1 MNRTDFLKILAL
13 MPLAGGA
20 VNLKELNKFT
30 SEFESTETMPVLFL
44 GHGSPMNA
52 LQQNEFSKGWQET
65 GKSLPTPKAIL
76 CISAHWETK
85 GTFVTAMAK
94 PKTIHDF
101 GGFPRELHEFQYPA
115 PGSPELATEVKGI
128 VRKTSVE
135 LDHNWGLD
143 HGSWSVITHLYPG
156 ANIPVIQ
163 MSMDYTKDPLW
174 HYELAK
180 ELSVLRQKGI
190 LIMGSGNIVHNL
202 HRADWNT
209 KGGFDWAIEA
219 NEKIKK
225 LIMENNHNSL
235 VNYHQLGKEVQ
246 LAVPS
251 PEHYMPL
258 LYTLGLKQ
266 EKETPVLFN
275 DKTELGSISMTS
287 VKLSK

>member
-1 MNRTDFLKILAL
+1 
-13 MPLAGGA
+13 MPFAGGA
-20 VNLKELNKFT
+20 VNLKELNKLT
-30 SEFESTETMPVLFL
+30 SEFEPTETMPVLFL

-52 LQQNEFSKGWQET
+52 LQQNEFSKGWQDT

-85 GTFVTAMAK
+85 GTFVTAMTK

-115 PGSPELATEVKGI
+115 PGSPELAEEVKGI
-128 VRKTSVE
+128 VRKTSVQ

-209 KGGFDWAIEA
+209 QGGFDWAIEA
-219 NEKIKK
+219 NEKVKK
-225 LIMENNHNSL
+225 LILENNHNSL
-235 VNYHQLGKEVQ
+235 VNYHLLGKEVQ

-258 LYTLGLKQ
+258 LYALGLKQ
-266 EKETPVLFN
+266 DKETPELFN

-287 VKLSK
+287 VKLSN

>member
-13 MPLAGGA
+13 MPFAGGA
-20 VNLKELNKFT
+20 VNLKELNKLT

-52 LQQNEFSKGWQET
+52 LQQNEFSKGWQDA

-85 GTFVTAMAK
+85 GTFVTAMTK

-115 PGSPELATEVKGI
+115 PGSPELADEVKGI
-128 VRKTSVE
+128 VRKTSVQ

-190 LIMGSGNIVHNL
+190 LILGSGNIVHNL

-209 KGGFDWAIEA
+209 QGGFDWAIEA
-219 NEKIKK
+219 NEKVKK
-225 LIMENNHNSL
+225 LILENNHNSL
-235 VNYHQLGKEVQ
+235 VNYHLLGKEIQ

-258 LYTLGLKQ
+258 LYALGLKQ
-266 EKETPVLFN
+266 DKETPMLFN

-287 VKLSK
+287 VKLSN

>member
-1 MNRTDFLKILAL
+1 
-13 MPLAGGA
+13 MPFAGGA
-20 VNLKELNKFT
+20 VNLKELNKLT
-30 SEFESTETMPVLFL
+30 SEFEPTETMPVLFL

-52 LQQNEFSKGWQET
+52 LQQNEFSKGWQDT

-85 GTFVTAMAK
+85 GTFVTAMTK

-115 PGSPELATEVKGI
+115 PGSPELAEEVKGI
-128 VRKTSVE
+128 VRKTSVQ

-143 HGSWSVITHLYPG
+143 HGSWSVIAHLYPG

-209 KGGFDWAIEA
+209 QGGFDWAIEA
-219 NEKIKK
+219 NEKVKK
-225 LIMENNHNSL
+225 LILENNHNSL
-235 VNYHQLGKEVQ
+235 VNYHLLGKEVQ

-258 LYTLGLKQ
+258 LYALGLKQ
-266 EKETPVLFN
+266 DKETPVLFN

-287 VKLSK
+287 VKLSN

>member
-13 MPLAGGA
+13 MPFAGGA
-20 VNLKELNKFT
+20 VNLKELNKLT
-30 SEFESTETMPVLFL
+30 SEFEPTETMPVLFL

-52 LQQNEFSKGWQET
+52 LQQNEFSKGWQDT

-85 GTFVTAMAK
+85 GTFVTAMTK

-115 PGSPELATEVKGI
+115 PGSPELAEEVKGI
-128 VRKTSVE
+128 VRKTSVQ

-143 HGSWSVITHLYPG
+143 HGSWSVIAHLYPG

-209 KGGFDWAIEA
+209 QGGFDWAIEA
-219 NEKIKK
+219 NEKVKK
-225 LIMENNHNSL
+225 LILENNHNSL
-235 VNYHQLGKEVQ
+235 VNYHLLGKEVQ

-258 LYTLGLKQ
+258 LYALGLKQ
-266 EKETPVLFN
+266 DKETPVLFN

-287 VKLSK
+287 VKLSN

>member
-1 MNRTDFLKILAL
+1 
-13 MPLAGGA
+13 MPFAGGA
-20 VNLKELNKFT
+20 VNLKELNKLT

-52 LQQNEFSKGWQET
+52 LQQNEFSKGWQDT

-85 GTFVTAMAK
+85 GTFVTAMTK

-115 PGSPELATEVKGI
+115 PGSPELADEVKGI
-128 VRKTSVE
+128 VRKTSVQ

-209 KGGFDWAIEA
+209 QGGFDWAIEA
-219 NEKIKK
+219 NEKVKK
-225 LIMENNHNSL
+225 LILENNHNSL
-235 VNYHQLGKEVQ
+235 VNYHLLGKEVQ

-258 LYTLGLKQ
+258 LYALGLKQ
-266 EKETPVLFN
+266 DKETPMLFN

-287 VKLSK
+287 VKLSN

>member
-13 MPLAGGA
+13 MPFAGGA
-20 VNLKELNKFT
+20 MNLKELNKLT

-52 LQQNEFSKGWQET
+52 LQQNEFSKGWQDA

-101 GGFPRELHEFQYPA
+101 GGFPKELHEFQYPA
-115 PGSPELATEVKGI
+115 PGSPELADDVKGI
-128 VRKTSVE
+128 VKKTSVQS
-135 LDHNWGLD
+135 DHNWGLD

-180 ELSVLRQKGI
+180 DLSVLRQKGI

-209 KGGFDWAIEA
+209 QGGFDWAIEA
-219 NEKIKK
+219 NEKVKK
-225 LIMENNHNSL
+225 LILENNHNSL
-235 VNYHQLGKEVQ
+235 INYHLLGKEVQ

-258 LYTLGLKQ
+258 LYVLGLKQ
-266 EKETPVLFN
+266 DKETPMLFN

-287 VKLSK
+287 VKLTN

>member
-1 MNRTDFLKILAL
+1 
-13 MPLAGGA
+13 MPFAGGA
-20 VNLKELNKFT
+20 VNLKELNKLT

-52 LQQNEFSKGWQET
+52 LQQNEFSKGWQDA

-85 GTFVTAMAK
+85 GTFVTAMTK

-115 PGSPELATEVKGI
+115 PGSPELADEVKGI
-128 VRKTSVE
+128 VRKTSVQ

-190 LIMGSGNIVHNL
+190 LILGSGNIVHNL

-209 KGGFDWAIEA
+209 QGGFDWAIEA
-219 NEKIKK
+219 NEKVKK
-225 LIMENNHNSL
+225 LILENNHNSL
-235 VNYHQLGKEVQ
+235 VNYHLLGKEIQ

-258 LYTLGLKQ
+258 LYALGLKQ
-266 EKETPVLFN
+266 DKETPMLFN

-287 VKLSK
+287 VKLSN